1 MLKLVFL
8 AKIKEYLPD
17 MISRVIFLILS
28 LPFVAIHAAEQPVS
42 IAPAEVDEHY
52 LLQPGDMIQ
61 ISVWKER
68 DLDREIL
75 IRPDGRISFPL
86 AGDIQAE
93 GKTVAQL
100 EKEVARNIGKYV
112 PDAVV
117 TVVLRS
123 PGGNQIFVTGRV
135 TRPGSY
141 TSARTLDVVQAIAL
155 AGGLTPFASPNKIK
169 ILRRVND
176 VETVISFR
184 YGRIEKGKS
193 LTENIILQSGDVV
206 VVP

>member
-1 MLKLVFL
+1 
-8 AKIKEYLPD
+8 
-17 MISRVIFLILS
+17 MISLINRSALTLTLLLS
-28 LPFVAIHAAEQPVS
+28 LGAIQAAETP
-42 IAPAEVDEHY
+42 APATPNQVDEHY
-52 LLQPGDMIQ
+52 LLQPGDTIQ

-68 DLDREIL
+68 DLERKIL
-75 IRPDGRISFPL
+75 VRPDGRISFPL

-93 GKTVAQL
+93 GRTVAQL
-100 EKEVARNIGKYV
+100 EKDLAKSIGKYV

-117 TVVLRS
+117 TVVLET

-155 AGGLTPFASPNKIK
+155 AGGLTPFASPNKIR

-176 VETVISFR
+176 VETVIPFR
-184 YGRIEKGKS
+184 YGRVEKGKS